1 MMDSFE
7 YRALL
12 DLLMCSDPY
21 PVENGEDAVKGY
33 ADRQAVERGFSDWID
48 AYHNHVA

>member
-7 YRALL
+7 YRAFL
-12 DLLMCSDPY
+12 DFLMCSDPY
-21 PVENGEDAVKGY
+21 PLDDGEEAVKGY
-33 ADRQAVERGFSDWID
+33 ANRQAVELGYSDWID